1 MTKTPPNPPS
11 ASGSARSS
19 GGRRRSWRR
28 RTPASSPATPSS
40 STGPTGSAGRSP
52 TRPSYPCASRWARD
66 PLTPEA
72 EAARILV
79 EDRGHVR
86 IVTFNRP
93 ESRNAF
99 DVAMYRACASALS
112 GAQDNDD
119 VRAVVITGRGSAFS
133 AGQDLN
139 EMRAFASGTAE
150 SDGASGFPVL
160 LDIVQSF
167 PKPLL
172 AAVNGVAVGLGFTI
186 LAHCDLVVVADDA
199 RFKVPFT
206 ELGVPAEAGSTYLF
220 PMRMGWQRAAKVL
233 FTSEWLSADDVVSA
247 GIAIERCPRGEVV
260 DRTLAL
266 ADHIASLSPDSVQ
279 AIKRLMVEAH
289 LSHVVAARRREETA
303 FAELLP
309 RLAGG
314 AG

>member
-1 MTKTPPNPPS
+1 MTS
-11 ASGSARSS
+11 A
-19 GGRRRSWRR
+19 
-28 RTPASSPATPSS
+28 
-40 STGPTGSAGRSP
+40 
-52 TRPSYPCASRWARD
+52 
-66 PLTPEA
+66 PE
-72 EAARILV
+72 RIRV

-86 IVTFNRP
+86 IVTFDRP
-93 ESRNAF
+93 EARNAF
-99 DVAMYRACASALS
+99 DVAMYRACASAL
-112 GAQDNDD
+112 GAARDD
-119 VRAVVITGRGSAFS
+119 PGVRAVVLTGRGTAFS

-150 SDGASGFPVL
+150 TDGSSGFPVL

-186 LAHCDLVVVADDA
+186 LAHCDLVVAADDA

-220 PMRMGWQRAAKVL
+220 PMRMGWQRAAEVL
-233 FTSEWLSADDVVSA
+233 FTSRWLTAEDVVRA
-247 GIAIERCPRGEVV
+247 GLALERCPGDQVLA
-260 DRTLAL
+260 RTVELAER
-266 ADHIASLSPDSVQ
+266 IASLPPDSVQ
-279 AIKRLMVEAH
+279 AIKRLLVEAH
-289 LSHVVAARRREETA
+289 VSHVIAARRREEAA

-309 RLAGG
+309 RLAGE

>member
-1 MTKTPPNPPS
+1 
-11 ASGSARSS
+11 
-19 GGRRRSWRR
+19 
-28 RTPASSPATPSS
+28 
-40 STGPTGSAGRSP
+40 
-52 TRPSYPCASRWARD
+52 
-66 PLTPEA
+66 
-72 EAARILV
+72 
-79 EDRGHVR
+79 
-86 IVTFNRP
+86 
-93 ESRNAF
+93 
-99 DVAMYRACASALS
+99 MYRAAAAAL
-112 GAQDNDD
+112 GAARDDVD
-119 VRAVVITGRGSAFS
+119 VRAVVLTGTGTAFS

-150 SDGASGFPVL
+150 TDGASGFPVL

-186 LAHCDLVVVADDA
+186 LAHCDLVVVADEA

-233 FTSEWLSADDVVSA
+233 FTSEWLTAAEVVEA
-247 GIAIERCPRGEVV
+247 GIALERRPGDQVLA
-260 DRTLAL
+260 RTLEL

-279 AIKRLMVEAH
+279 AIKRLLVEAQ
-289 LSHVVAARRREETA
+289 LPHVIAARQREEAA

-309 RLAGG
+309 RLAGE

>member
-1 MTKTPPNPPS
+1 M
-11 ASGSARSS
+11 
-19 GGRRRSWRR
+19 
-28 RTPASSPATPSS
+28 
-40 STGPTGSAGRSP
+40 AG
-52 TRPSYPCASRWARD
+52 
-66 PLTPEA
+66 A
-72 EAARILV
+72 ERVLV

-86 IVTFNRP
+86 VLTFDRP
-93 ESRNAF
+93 EARNAF
-99 DVAMYRACASALS
+99 DVAMYRAAADAL
-112 GAQDNDD
+112 AAARDD
-119 VRAVVITGRGSAFS
+119 TNLRAVVLTGAGTAFS

-150 SDGASGFPVL
+150 ADGASGFPVL
-160 LDIVQSF
+160 LDIVQAF

-233 FTSEWLSADDVVSA
+233 FTSEWLTADDVVAA
-247 GIAIERCPRGEVV
+247 GIALERCSS
-260 DRTLAL
+260 DRVLERALELAT
-266 ADHIASLSPDSVQ
+266 HIASLSPDSVQ
-279 AIKRLMVEAH
+279 AIKRLLVEAH
-289 LSHVVAARRREETA
+289 LPHVIAARRREEEA

-309 RLAGG
+309 RLAGE

>member
-1 MTKTPPNPPS
+1 M
-11 ASGSARSS
+11 
-19 GGRRRSWRR
+19 
-28 RTPASSPATPSS
+28 
-40 STGPTGSAGRSP
+40 
-52 TRPSYPCASRWARD
+52 
-66 PLTPEA
+66 TPEA
-72 EAARILV
+72 ERIRV
-79 EDRGHVR
+79 EDRVHVR

-93 ESRNAF
+93 EARNAF
-99 DVAMYRACASALS
+99 DVAMYRAAADALS
-112 GAQDNDD
+112 SARDDAD
-119 VRAVVITGRGSAFS
+119 VRTVVLTGTGTAFS

-160 LDIVQSF
+160 LDVVQSF

-172 AAVNGVAVGLGFTI
+172 AAVNGVAVGLGCTI

-220 PMRMGWQRAAKVL
+220 PMRMGWQRAAHVL
-233 FTSEWLSADDVVSA
+233 FTSEWLTAEDVVSA
-247 GIAIERCPRGEVV
+247 GIALERCPNDRVLA
-260 DRTLAL
+260 RTLEL
-266 ADHIASLSPDSVQ
+266 AERIASLSPDSVQ
-279 AIKRLMVEAH
+279 AIKRLLVEAH
-289 LSHVVAARRREETA
+289 VPNVVAARRREEAA

-309 RLAGG
+309 RLAGE